1 MSQSIGIHL
10 GERRFHL
17 LALEGGLKRNK
28 VVCAIEGEI
37 PSGEGAAQEVVERL
51 REIAK
56 QHKLS
61 ADSVYLAIDS
71 GVAAFR
77 SLTLPFDDREKIEEV
92 IKFEVE
98 GNLPQF
104 DISQVVVDFLVL
116 SSKPGVE
123 SNLLVTAVPKER
135 LRSALHLC
143 ERSGL
148 EALDAELEGTALF
161 DAAFESG
168 ILKEDVGTV
177 LIHVGDTSATVVV
190 ADGRR
195 LSSLRAIRA
204 GAGLPRGAEEVPGGD
219 AKENKEPDSAVVAA
233 EEGEGAAGRHQ
244 RIRRELART
253 LSGART
259 TNPITNVYACGRE
272 LPGLIGAS
280 LADVTVEPLPFT
292 LQGVELPREFVVAFG
307 AALRGF
313 EGGTLRPNLRRE
325 ELRFSGRF
333 ERLELPLAVFS
344 LLLFTLLF
352 VQYIVLD
359 KQLEWRDEGN
369 LAKEPPIKGDMQ
381 FWLEA
386 SNQRMLPDSTS
397 MRAARLSDPPEVL
410 KNYAA
415 QAQAGLDLERTKF
428 EELMRIR
435 QLLKIEIERLSKE
448 LGQASD
454 IHQPQSALTAT
465 TLVMDLIASMGEDA
479 RIGIRR
485 FEATFVDGSG
495 NKEDSVTVSMDADF
509 FAPDNLQATQLYNQ
523 LEKLAKAA
531 PWCVR
536 FEAKSNKEL
545 QNGKGIQADGIT
557 IQVNVDKSVQA
568 AEGGQP

>member
-10 GERRFHL
+10 GERGFHL
-17 LALEGGLKRNK
+17 IALEGGLKRHK
-28 VVCAIEGEI
+28 VVCAVSGEI
-37 PSGEGAAQEVVERL
+37 PGGEGAAQAVVERL

-77 SLTLPFDDREKIEEV
+77 NLTLPFDDREKIEEV

-104 DISQVVVDFLVL
+104 DIGQVVVDFLIL

-135 LRSALHLC
+135 LRAALHLC
-143 ERSGL
+143 ERAGL

-168 ILKEDVGTV
+168 LLKEDVGTV

-195 LSSLRAIRA
+195 LTSLRAIRA
-204 GAGLPRGAEEVPGGD
+204 GAALPRSTEEEGGSD
-219 AKENKEPDSAVVAA
+219 EKEKEPSRAMVAA
-233 EEGEGAAGRHQ
+233 EEGEQGAADRRQ

-259 TNPITNVYACGRE
+259 TNPITNVYACGRD

-280 LADVTVEPLPFT
+280 LADVTVQPLPFT
-292 LQGVELPREFVVAFG
+292 LPGVELANEFVVAFG

-313 EGGTLRPNLRRE
+313 EGGTLRPSLRRE

-369 LAKEPPIKGDMQ
+369 LAKNPPSKGDMQ

-386 SNQRMLPDSTS
+386 SNQRMLPDPTST
-397 MRAARLSDPPEVL
+397 RAVRLSDPPEVL

-415 QAQAGLDLERTKF
+415 LAQAGADLERTKF

-448 LGQASD
+448 LGQVSD
-454 IHQPQSALTAT
+454 IRQPQSALTAT
-465 TLVMDLIASMGEDA
+465 TLVMDLIHSMGEDA
-479 RIGIRR
+479 RVGVRR
-485 FEATFVDGSG
+485 FEANYVDGSG
-495 NKEDSVTVSMDADF
+495 GKEDSVTVTLDADF
-509 FAPDNLQATQLYNQ
+509 FAPDNLQATNLYND
-523 LEKLAKAA
+523 LEKKVKAQ

-545 QNGKGIQADGIT
+545 QSGKGIQADGIN
-557 IQVNVDKSVQA
+557 IQVNVDKAVQ
-568 AEGGQP
+568 GGQP

>member
-17 LALEGGLKRNK
+17 IALEGGLKRHK
-28 VVCAIEGEI
+28 VVCAVSGEI

-56 QHKLS
+56 KHRLS

-77 SLTLPFDDREKIEEV
+77 NLTLPFDDREKIEEV

-104 DISQVVVDFLVL
+104 DIGQVVIDFLVL

-135 LRSALHLC
+135 LRAALHLC
-143 ERSGL
+143 ERAGL

-168 ILKEDVGTV
+168 LLEEDAGTV
-177 LIHVGDTSATVVV
+177 LIHVGDTSTTVVV

-195 LSSLRAIRA
+195 LASLRAIR
-204 GAGLPRGAEEVPGGD
+204 V
-219 AKENKEPDSAVVAA
+219 
-233 EEGEGAAGRHQ
+233 GAAISRAPEEEAGESGKEDDPAAAPAALPPAAGTAERQAASVQ
-244 RIRRELART
+244 RIRRELVRT

-259 TNPITNVYACGRE
+259 TNPIQNVYISGHDLA
-272 LPGLIGAS
+272 GLTGET
-280 LADVTVEPLPFT
+280 LVDVTVQPLPFT
-292 LQGVELPREFVVAFG
+292 LPGVELPREFVVAFG

-313 EGGTLRPNLRRE
+313 EGGTLRPSLRRE

-369 LAKEPPIKGDMQ
+369 LAKDPPIKGDMQ

-397 MRAARLSDPPEVL
+397 MRAARLADPPEVL

-448 LGQASD
+448 LGQVSD
-454 IHQPQSALTAT
+454 IRQPQSALTAT
-465 TLVMDLIASMGEDA
+465 TLVMDLIANMGEDA

-485 FEATFVDGSG
+485 FEATYVDGSG
-495 NKEDSVTVSMDADF
+495 NKEDSVTVSLDADF
-509 FAPDNLQATQLYNQ
+509 FGPDNLQATQLYNQ
-523 LEKLAKAA
+523 LEKQIKAQ

-545 QNGKGIQADGIT
+545 QNGKGIQADGIN
-557 IQVNVDKSVQA
+557 IQVNVDKAVV
-568 AEGGQP
+568 GGQP